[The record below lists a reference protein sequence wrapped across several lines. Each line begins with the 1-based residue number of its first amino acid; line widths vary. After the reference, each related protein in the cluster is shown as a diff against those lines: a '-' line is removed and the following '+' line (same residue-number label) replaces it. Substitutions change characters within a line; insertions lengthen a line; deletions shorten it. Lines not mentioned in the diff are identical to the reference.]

1 MVKLYNTI
9 SRKIEEFKPIK
20 DKEVGI
26 YNCGPTV
33 YSYATIG
40 NLRTY
45 IFEDVL
51 RRVLEF
57 NGYTVKEVMNVTD
70 VGHLTSDADTGED
83 KVESAAKKRGESA
96 WELAEKY
103 TKQFVTDLEKLNIIL
118 PTVMPKATD
127 HIQEMIKLVEALEKK
142 GFTYSTSDGIYFDT
156 SKLKDYG
163 KLARLNLKGQL
174 AGARVEINSEKKNPY
189 DFALWKFSPKGEKRQ
204 MEWASPWGVGFPGWH
219 IECSAMST
227 KYLGQPFDIHTGG
240 IDHIPTHH
248 TNEIAQSEGAFG
260 KPLADYFLH
269 GEFLVWSAGKMSK
282 SKGNIVTLTELSEQG
297 YDSISYR
304 YLTLTAHYRSKL
316 NFSYES
322 LDGAQ
327 NALRSLREVVSS
339 YPAPSTVNSQFEAK
353 FKEKVND
360 DLDMPGAL
368 ASAWELVKS
377 ELPEGIKAATLF
389 RFDEVLGL
397 NLAASQTKI
406 EVAAKKLIDE
416 REEARASKDFSK
428 ADLLRNQLEEMGYAL
443 QDTPTGPR
451 WFKRNN
457 L

>member
-1 MVKLYNTI
+1 MVKLFNTLT
-9 SRKIEEFKPIK
+9 RELEEFKPIK

-33 YSYATIG
+33 YSFATIG

-83 KVESAAKKRGESA
+83 KVESAAKKKGESA

-103 TKQFVTDLEKLNIIL
+103 TKQFTTDLERLNILL

-127 HIQEMIKLVEALEKK
+127 HIAEMIKLIEALGKK
-142 GFTYSTSDGIYFDT
+142 GFTYQTSDGIYFDT

-163 KLARLNLKGQL
+163 KLAHLNLKGQL
-174 AGARVEINSEKKNPY
+174 AGARVEASAEKKNPY
-189 DFALWKFSPKGEKRQ
+189 DFALWKFSPKGERRQ

-227 KYLGQPFDIHTGG
+227 KYLGQPFDIHAGG

-248 TNEIAQSEGAFG
+248 TNEIAQSEAAYG
-260 KPLADYFLH
+260 KPLAHYFLH
-269 GEFLVWSAGKMSK
+269 GEFLVWSTEKMSK
-282 SKGNIVTLTELSEQG
+282 SKGNIVTLSELIEQG
-297 YDSISYR
+297 YDPISYR
-304 YLTLTAHYRSKL
+304 YLTLTSHYRSKL
-316 NFSYES
+316 NFSYEA

-327 NALRSLREVVSS
+327 HALKSLRETVSS
-339 YPAPSTVNSQFEAK
+339 YPAPGAVNSQYEAK
-353 FKEKVND
+353 FKEKVNN
-360 DLDMPGAL
+360 DLDLPGAIAL
-368 ASAWELVKS
+368 TWELVKS
-377 ELPEGIKAATLF
+377 DLPEEIKAATLF

-406 EVAAKKLIDE
+406 ESAAQKLIDD
-416 REEARASKDFSK
+416 REKARADKDFAK
-428 ADLLRNQLEEMGYAL
+428 ADLLRNQLIEMGYAL

-451 WFKRNN
+451 WFRKAN
-457 L
+457 